1 MTRRSISRARVITAE
16 DRLRRESRETRARG
30 ERTPPQTESRRPLR
44 QVGKDHVMQSSLEQ
58 GNSFFSLRH
67 TGPPRKKKKNSRW
80 IPPPSTAMV
89 FWFQFPISS
98 LSQFDKVTSRCHLQ
112 YPTPFTQ
119 APWNA
124 IINMKYCPDR
134 LQLFQR
140 GKHQCL
146 LFRNQALAPGASH
159 YLSSLG
165 GKKKNLQ
172 QGLPIPRLFVV
183 LLWFSK
189 TRLSQSPL
197 TIWTSRWND
206 KRQEIFILLD
216 KLPNPFP

>member
-1 MTRRSISRARVITAE
+1 MSYNLLWNKAFHFFFFHLSGPWKEQQMNPA
-16 DRLRRESRETRARG
+16 
-30 ERTPPQTESRRPLR
+30 
-44 QVGKDHVMQSSLEQ
+44 SL
-58 GNSFFSLRH
+58 SM
-67 TGPPRKKKKNSRW
+67 
-80 IPPPSTAMV
+80 MV

-165 GKKKNLQ
+165 KEKKNLQ
-172 QGLPIPRLFVV
+172 QGLLIPCLFVG
-183 LLWFSK
+183 LLRYSK
-189 TRLSQSPL
+189 TRLSQSLL
-197 TIWTSRWND
+197 TIWAPRWND
-206 KRQEIFILLD
+206 NCQEIFILLN
-216 KLPNPFP
+216 KLPNPFQ